1 MKGRIK
7 MNKQIGGATILAVI
21 LIFAAAVSAQVAQG
35 GNYTLEQSVIASGGA
50 KSTDFSGNGYNITGT
65 IGQPFA
71 GATSR
76 TSPYT
81 VNGGFWTPPA
91 FAPTAA
97 SVIVSG
103 QVRTANGSGIRNAI
117 ITLTESDGTIRT
129 ATSTTFGYYQFTG
142 ITVGQTVILN
152 VLSRRFTFTQ
162 PTQVLNLIEET
173 SSIDFLAYE

>member
-1 MKGRIK
+1 
-7 MNKQIGGATILAVI
+7 MNKQIVGAAILSVI

-35 GNYTLEQSVIASGGA
+35 GNYTLEQAVIASGGG
-50 KSTDFSGNGYNITGT
+50 KSTDFTGNGYNITGT

-76 TSPYT
+76 TLPFT
-81 VNGGFWTPPA
+81 VNGGFWTTPS

-103 QVRTANGSGIRNAI
+103 QVRTANGSGIRNVI
-117 ITLTESDGTIRT
+117 ITLTQSDGTIRT

-142 ITVGQTVILN
+142 IAVGQTVILN
-152 VLSRRFTFTQ
+152 VSSRRFTFAQ
-162 PTQVLNLIEET
+162 PTQVLNLIEEAT
-173 SSIDFLAYE
+173 NIDFLAYE